1 MQEQEI
7 ISVYCLCRQLKSRW
21 ILKCSV
27 CGEQYLV
34 NVPPEKGSLNLFT
47 VNIARRKNSVPA
59 FGCRSTISRLISSF
73 VFTSSANLIIIMQFL
88 CS

>member
-7 ISVYCLCRQLKSRW
+7 ISVYCLCRQLKSRR

-47 VNIARRKNSVPA
+47 VNIARKNSVPA
-59 FGCRSTISRLISSF
+59 FGCRSTISHLISSF
-73 VFTSSANLIIIMQFL
+73 VFTSSANLIIIKQFL